1 MLSTTKEVVF
11 HILPY
16 INGRVLDL
24 GAGTVKYKS
33 ILMKNA
39 EEYVACDSKKHEN
52 IDTICDVKNLVF
64 PPESFDTVIS
74 TQVFEHV
81 DNPFIVAQEIK
92 KVLKTSGNAIITA
105 PFMFPFHADPKD
117 NFRFSREGLEEIFKS
132 IGFEII
138 DSGIYGGFFIVLS
151 EMIHFSWF
159 NPYRDKSNRIM
170 ILIER
175 TAKFLD
181 KIIPSK
187 IIYANSFVVAKKQ
200 NPKSYVSTR

>member
-1 MLSTTKEVVF
+1 MTSLHTTKDVVF

-16 INGRVLDL
+16 VKGRVLDL
-24 GAGTVKYKS
+24 GAGIAKYKP

-39 EEYVACDSKKHEN
+39 ADYIACDFKKN
-52 IDTICDVKNLVF
+52 GNVDTICDVSNLVF
-64 PPESFDTVIS
+64 APESFDTVIS

-81 DNPFIVAQEIK
+81 DNPFIVAGEIK
-92 KVLKTSGNAIITA
+92 KVLKTGGKAIITA

-132 IGFEII
+132 AGFKII
-138 DSGIYGGFFIVLS
+138 DSGIYGGFFMVIS

-159 NPYRDKSNRIM
+159 NPYERKSDWLM
-170 ILIER
+170 IIIEKI
-175 TAKFLD
+175 AKFFD

-187 IIYANSFVVAKKQ
+187 IIYANAFVVAKKI
-200 NPKSYVSTR
+200 